1 MELFTFSQ
9 KVGQGLPLWL
19 PKGAALRERLE
30 NFLKKAQLIAGY
42 EQVITPHIANK
53 DLYVCSGHYDK
64 YGEDSFQPIKTP
76 NEGEEFF
83 LRPMNCPHHCEIY
96 KSKPRSYKD
105 LPVRFAEFGTV
116 YRYEQSGEL
125 HGLTR
130 VRGFT
135 QDDAHLFV
143 RPDQVQEEFEKV
155 IDLVLYVFKAL
166 GFEDFTAQV
175 SLRDKENREKYI
187 GSDSNWVL
195 AENAIIDSAR

>member
-1 MELFTFSQ
+1 
-9 KVGQGLPLWL
+9 
-19 PKGAALRERLE
+19 
-30 NFLKKAQLIAGY
+30 
-42 EQVITPHIANK
+42 
-53 DLYVCSGHYDK
+53 
-64 YGEDSFQPIKTP
+64 
-76 NEGEEFF
+76 
-83 LRPMNCPHHCEIY
+83 MNCPHHCEIY

-105 LPVRFAEFGTV
+105 LPIRFAEFGTV

-166 GFEDFTAQV
+166 GFKDFTAQV

-187 GSDSNWVL
+187 GDDTNWTL
-195 AENAIIDSAR
+195 AENAIIDSADKKA